1 MSNAHPHTNRLAKE
15 SSPYLQQHQHNPVD
29 WYAWG
34 PEAFEAAKSQ
44 SKPIFL
50 SVGYSTCYWCHVME
64 RESFENEAIAA
75 VMNENFI
82 CIKVDREERP
92 DVDQL
97 YMTAVQVMTH
107 HGGWPMSVFL
117 LPDLRP
123 FYGGTYF
130 PPVDHS
136 NRPGFPTLL
145 RALADAYVNRQED
158 VEKSAAQITDVLN
171 KISQPPAPEKETR
184 IDDDFIARLIE
195 RSAADY
201 DARDGGYGAAPKFPR
216 QTLLELL
223 LHYNRHKPDEKRKAQ
238 ILHTLDAMAHGGIR
252 DQLGGA
258 FHRYSTDAQW
268 LVPHF
273 EIMLYDNAMLAWIYI
288 EAYRQTEDRRYSTVA
303 RGIFDFV
310 LSDMTS
316 PQGAFYT
323 AFDAEVDAREGQS
336 YLWTRAEVEATL
348 AEALG
353 DEKGAEDLIHRFCRV
368 YGLDDGPNFADPHH
382 GNGRPDQNVLFL
394 AEPMGEKVPAL
405 LDPELARL
413 RGILLT
419 ARKLR
424 KQPLLDTK
432 IITSWNALMIRALAA
447 AGFVLQERKYLD
459 AAVKATEF
467 LWNNHRTPDNALFR
481 CSRDGAAKY
490 AGFLDDHAFLA
501 QAMLALA
508 DSGASERWKDTARVL
523 SQVIDR
529 KFGDPT
535 HGGFFFSEAGAAD
548 LVVRQKVATDSP
560 LPSGNGV
567 AARVF
572 LQLGESDIAG
582 KTIAAFARPLESH
595 AEGMSALL
603 QAAVAYRL
611 EHEPLVIPAGGLVA
625 LAQPSPQELAQQV
638 LEISTEWK
646 SPTEL
651 AVNLEIRDGFHIAAH
666 EPTAGIRATQLSVA
680 GEDAPAVANIEY
692 PLGEEMRFPFSDNP
706 ILAYNGRVT
715 IVITFA
721 TVPIPSSKV
730 DLALLYQPCHDTA
743 CLPGA
748 TKAMSILVPA

>member
-1 MSNAHPHTNRLAKE
+1 MSQPHAHTNRLANE
-15 SSPYLQQHQHNPVD
+15 SSPYLLQHQHNPVD

-44 SKPIFL
+44 NKPIFL

-75 VMNENFI
+75 VMNEHFI

-130 PPVDHS
+130 PPVDHG

-145 RALADAYVNRQED
+145 RALAEAYRNRHDD
-158 VEKSAAQITDVLN
+158 VEKSAEQITGILQ
-171 KISQPPAPEKETR
+171 KIAEPPAPVKDVR
-184 IDDDFIARLIE
+184 IDDEFLARLID

-201 DARDGGYGAAPKFPR
+201 DPRDGGYGSAPKFPR

-223 LHYNRHKPDEKRKAQ
+223 LHYNRHNPSEKRKEQ

-288 EAYRQTEDRRYSTVA
+288 EAYRQTEDRRYSAVA
-303 RGIFDFV
+303 RGIIDFV

-316 PQGAFYT
+316 PDGAFYT
-323 AFDAEVDAREGQS
+323 AFDAEVDAQEGLT

-353 DEKGAEDLIHRFCRV
+353 DDKEAEELIHRFCRV

-382 GNGRPDQNVLFL
+382 GNGRPDKNILFL
-394 AEPMGEKVPAL
+394 AEPTGEKVPAL

-413 RGILLT
+413 RGILLA
-419 ARKLR
+419 ARKQR

-447 AGFVLQERKYLD
+447 AGFVLQERRYLD
-459 AAVKATEF
+459 AGVKAAEYI
-467 LWNNHRTPDNALFR
+467 WKNHRTSDDGLFR
-481 CSRDGAAKY
+481 SSRDGVAKY
-490 AGFLDDHAFLA
+490 AGFLDDHAFFAHAL
-501 QAMLALA
+501 LALA
-508 DSGASERWKDTARVL
+508 DSGASERWKDTARVV

-529 KFGDPT
+529 KFGDPKN
-535 HGGFFFSEAGAAD
+535 GGFFFSEAGAVD

-560 LPSGNGV
+560 LPSGNGI
-567 AARVF
+567 AARIF
-572 LQLGESDIAG
+572 LQLGQRDIAG
-582 KTIAAFARPLESH
+582 KTIAVFAHQLESH

-603 QAAVAYRL
+603 QSAITYRL
-611 EHEPLVIPAGGLVA
+611 ENEPLTVPAGGLA
-625 LAQPSPQELAQQV
+625 SLAQPTPQELAQQV
-638 LEISTEWK
+638 LGITSEWK
-646 SPTEL
+646 SPTAL
-651 AVNLEIRDGFHIAAH
+651 AVKLEIRNGFHIAAH
-666 EPTAGIRATQLSVA
+666 EPTAGMRATQLSIS
-680 GEDAPAVANIEY
+680 GTDAPVVSNIEY
-692 PLGEEMRFPFSDNP
+692 PPGEQMRFPFSETP
-706 ILAYNGRVT
+706 ILAYSDRVT
-715 IVITFA
+715 ITVTF
-721 TVPIPSSKV
+721 TTPPIPNSTV
-730 DLALLYQPCHDTA
+730 DLAVHYQPCYDEA
-743 CLPGA
+743 CLPAA
-748 TKAMSILVPA
+748 TKSTSAVVP